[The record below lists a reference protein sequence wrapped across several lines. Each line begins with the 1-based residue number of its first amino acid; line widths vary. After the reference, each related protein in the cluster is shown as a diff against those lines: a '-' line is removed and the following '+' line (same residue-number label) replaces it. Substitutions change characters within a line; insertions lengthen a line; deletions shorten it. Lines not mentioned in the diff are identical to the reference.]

1 MTRSRSFLTVT
12 LTALLLCAISSAGA
26 QRPQSA
32 ASNQP
37 GRDDAALARRIV
49 ANTAGVKPGEIVV
62 ITGGQHTLPLMEAL
76 AIEAKMA
83 GGRTVVLFNTDRVE
97 RALWTRT
104 PEQYLG
110 QMPPVLKEWIKSVD
124 VYIGLPTIE
133 DPAAIFDSLP
143 PARVAIADKAYA
155 DLPAAL
161 NASSIRG
168 VFIGYPTRQA
178 AERVKMDSAAYAAM
192 HWNALAANYEQ
203 ISRTSQA
210 VAGLLASSKL
220 VRVVAPGGTDFT
232 FSVGGRKVFRTDGV
246 ISADDAKSREI
257 MDRTENLPGG
267 SVIVA
272 PVETSA
278 NGRVAVPRDLC
289 RGQPMTGITF
299 ELVNGQMRNFKAAE
313 RADCFSTAL
322 APYDG
327 PKDRFGAISIGLNPA
342 LAVVDSNGAE
352 YRPADAEGMVTI
364 ALGDNGMLGGRNATQ
379 GTYEFQLPR
388 ATVTVDG
395 KVIIRD
401 GKLVRETA
409 AAAQRIPAP

>member
-1 MTRSRSFLTVT
+1 MTRQSSLAVAV
-12 LTALLLCAISSAGA
+12 TALLLGAISAGRA
-26 QRPQSA
+26 QNPQHATS
-32 ASNQP
+32 SSEP
-37 GRDDAALARRIV
+37 GRDFTSLARRIV
-49 ANTAGVKPGEIVV
+49 TNPVGVKPGEIVV

-83 GGRTVVLFNTDRVE
+83 GGRTALFFNTDRIE
-97 RALWTRT
+97 RAFWTRT
-104 PEQYLG
+104 PEQHLG
-110 QMPPVLKEWIKSVD
+110 LIPPVLREWINSVN
-124 VYIGLPTIE
+124 VYTGLPSVE

-143 PARVAIADKAYA
+143 PERIAIAQKAYA

-178 AERVKMDSAAYAAM
+178 AERAKMDSAAYAAM
-192 HWNALAANYEQ
+192 HWNALAADYGQ
-203 ISRTSQA
+203 ISRASRE
-210 VAGLLASSKL
+210 VVGLLASSKL
-220 VRVVAPGGTDFT
+220 VPGRTDFT

-267 SVIVA
+267 AVMVA

-278 NGRVAVPRDLC
+278 NGRVAVARDLC

-299 ELVNGQMRNFKAAE
+299 ELMNGQVRNFKAAE
-313 RADCFSTAL
+313 RAECFSAAL

-342 LAVVDSNGAE
+342 LTMIDSNGAE
-352 YRPADAEGMVTI
+352 YRPAAEGMVTI
-364 ALGDNGMLGGRNATQ
+364 ALGDNGMLGAGTQ
-379 GTYEFQLPR
+379 GTYEFPLPR

-395 KVIIRD
+395 KVIVRD
-401 GKLVRETA
+401 GKLIRQA
-409 AAAQRIPAP
+409 AGAATSMSAP